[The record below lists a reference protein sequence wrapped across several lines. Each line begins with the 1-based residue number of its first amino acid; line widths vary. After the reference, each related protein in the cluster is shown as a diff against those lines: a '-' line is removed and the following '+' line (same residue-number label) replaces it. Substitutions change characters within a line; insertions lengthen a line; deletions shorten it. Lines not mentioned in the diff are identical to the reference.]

1 MRPVRLV
8 RPVRVSFSRTT
19 AVSITLSALVLLAPT
34 ACSSDARPNPGPS
47 SLSTSPSSPAASP
60 GAPKDDSAAVLGWT
74 PPSVVAKTH
83 GEVETVSTG
92 VMVPA
97 TAEIISVQAGD
108 ASTILTWQLSAAEDV
123 PLQGLSLNSTHGARD
138 FPDAVRLIDTA
149 GRKSYAVST
158 VIVDN
163 TTYCVC
169 SPYPIHVGPDP
180 VRMTAEYP
188 KLPATATSVSVG
200 IPNFYRVS
208 VPVTR

>member
-1 MRPVRLV
+1 MRPE
-8 RPVRVSFSRTT
+8 RPVHVSCSRTT
-19 AVSITLSALVLLAPT
+19 AVSIALGALALLALT
-34 ACSSDARPNPGPS
+34 ACSSDAKPNPGPPS
-47 SLSTSPSSPAASP
+47 ASTQSLPSSSAASP
-60 GAPKDDSAAVLGWT
+60 VAPRDDSAAVLGWT
-74 PPSVVAKTH
+74 PPSAVAKTQ
-83 GEVETVSTG
+83 GRVETVSTG

-97 TAEIISVQAGD
+97 TAEIISVQAGG

-149 GRKSYAVST
+149 GRKSYAVNT
-158 VIVDN
+158 MIVDN

-200 IPNFYRVS
+200 IPNFAQVT